1 MFNLKQLIGEPTRV
15 TDTSATILVLV
26 SEPSNICQSGV
37 TNLGLSDHML
47 TYCTRKVKKSCVYQ
61 HNYVNL
67 RSLKNYTKEAFE
79 FELLR
84 EDCHD
89 VYSNSNVDEAW
100 LIFKSKFLSIL
111 DKISPLGI
119 VRLKQGTDPW
129 MTGEVRHLIHERL
142 LNQVQNKKAVAKSEY
157 FVNKVEES
165 KNQPRKLWQA
175 LKKIGTSSK
184 LKTHSKNVGLKID
197 NEICFDK
204 SIVAEKCNNFFQP
217 LPQLSSKTYQLEGD
231 VCITCVR

>member
-1 MFNLKQLIGEPTRV
+1 MN
-15 TDTSATILVLV
+15 
-26 SEPSNICQSGV
+26 
-37 TNLGLSDHML
+37 
-47 TYCTRKVKKSCVYQ
+47 Q

-84 EDCHD
+84 EDWHD

-111 DKISPLGI
+111 GKISPLRS

-129 MTGEVRHLIHERL
+129 MTGEVLHLIHERNFCL
-142 LNQVQNKKAVAKSEY
+142 RRFKKTKCTEWYEKYKTLRNQVQNKKVVAKSEY
-157 FVNKVEES
+157 IVNKVEES
-165 KNQPRKLWQA
+165 ENQPRKLWQTP
-175 LKKIGTSSK
+175 KNIGTSSK
-184 LKTHSKNVGLKID
+184 LKTNSKNVGLKIG

-204 SIVAEKCNNFFQP
+204 FKVAEKM
-217 LPQLSSKTYQLEGD
+217 
-231 VCITCVR
+231 